1 MGVMVM
7 AMVMDIM
14 AILIAM
20 TMETIVTGIVVI
32 MIQGMV
38 PVIGDEIKKQ
48 GEWLNNLRGS
58 PAE

>member
-1 MGVMVM
+1 M